1 MRIFLDTNIL
11 LDVLVPGRSSGFASH
26 TALQV
31 IKRCRDEIYLS
42 AQSIIDIY
50 YTANKC
56 HVDREDIDSFT
67 EWLLNCTN
75 VRYIDSFCIREAL
88 KSGHP
93 DFEDSAPLACAEEE
107 ECDVFLTSDD
117 GILSRGIDSMLVMTP
132 GQFVDRMR

>member
-50 YTANKC
+50 YTAHKC

-67 EWLLNCTN
+67 EWLLNFTK
-75 VRYIDSFCIREAL
+75 VRFIDSFCIREAL
-88 KSGHP
+88 KAGHP
-93 DFEDSAPLACAEEE
+93 DFEDSAQIACAEEE
-107 ECDVFLTSDD
+107 ECDVFLTSDN
-117 GILSRGIDSMLVMTP
+117 GILGRGIDSMLVMTP
-132 GQFVDRMR
+132 EQFVDRMR

>member
-1 MRIFLDTNIL
+1 MRIFFDTNIL

-42 AQSIIDIY
+42 SQSIIDVY
-50 YTANKC
+50 YTAKRC
-56 HVDREDIDSFT
+56 HVDKEDIDSFT

-75 VRYIDSFCIREAL
+75 VCYIDSFCIRDAL

-93 DFEDSAPLACAEEE
+93 DLEDSAQIACAEDE
-107 ECDVFLTSDD
+107 ECDVFLTSDA
-117 GILSRGIDSMLVMTP
+117 GILARKLDSMLVMTP
-132 GQFVDRMR
+132 EQFVDRMR